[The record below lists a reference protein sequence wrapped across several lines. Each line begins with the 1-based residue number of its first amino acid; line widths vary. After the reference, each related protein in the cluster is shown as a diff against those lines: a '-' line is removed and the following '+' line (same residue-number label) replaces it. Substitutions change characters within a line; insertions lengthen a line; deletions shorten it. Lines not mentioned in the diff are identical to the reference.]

1 MWKRTF
7 QLTSV
12 LALEVWP
19 GLWSEASIRTW
30 MLLHSSFKHWSTL
43 CLIHPVYSLRD
54 SCGESNYFE
63 LSSTLLLVT
72 LRLLF
77 ISLAFPRSRGFQSAQ
92 WVACT
97 NILPL
102 YVGNRWVNTAE
113 SLKHFPLLL
122 LDYQLP
128 FRASY
133 AQMSAKINGALS
145 AALIRSGLALPL
157 LIRDFFFNLK
167 QKRNQVEPMSDSP
180 IFSAPPT
187 PIDINQEAFHIHY
200 WIVGLACW
208 ERGVEMEAVN
218 CCVKRSGRFSLSVAG
233 ILPFLQQSNWDH
245 K

>member
-77 ISLAFPRSRGFQSAQ
+77 ISLAFPRPRGFQSAQ

-102 YVGNRWVNTAE
+102 YIGNRWVNTAE

-187 PIDINQEAFHIHY
+187 PRRHQSGGVSYSLLNC
-200 WIVGLACW
+200 WVGLLR
-208 ERGVEMEAVN
+208 ERCRDGSSELLCKAIRPVFAECSRNTA
-218 CCVKRSGRFSLSVAG
+218 FSPTEQLGS
-233 ILPFLQQSNWDH
+233 
-245 K
+245 